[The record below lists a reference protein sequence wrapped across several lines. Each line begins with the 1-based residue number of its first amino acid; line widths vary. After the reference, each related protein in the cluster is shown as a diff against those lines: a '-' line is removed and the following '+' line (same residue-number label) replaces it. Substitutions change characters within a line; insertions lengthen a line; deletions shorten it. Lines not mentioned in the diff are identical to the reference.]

1 MRTTPRLLA
10 ATALAAATFVL
21 GSAGGAKAATVGE
34 RAGYRIIKVAQTPPT
49 LQNVEPAQGG
59 PGGASFYEADL
70 TRDGK
75 PFGRLLGTIVK
86 SDVTPDSSGVEV
98 RLRTLVF
105 DLPEGQVVAIGAS
118 EYQLPLVVGVPALRK
133 ASTIAIV
140 GGTGTYAAARGEV
153 ATIRNP
159 EGTYDHV
166 LTILK

>member
-1 MRTTPRLLA
+1 MRTTPRLLTA
-10 ATALAAATFVL
+10 SALAFSTLL
-21 GSAGGAKAATVGE
+21 GSAVGAPAATVGE
-34 RAGYRIIKVAQTPPT
+34 RARSVIVKVAQEPPVIE
-49 LQNVEPAQGG
+49 NVEPPQGG
-59 PGGASFYEADL
+59 PGGASYYEADL
-70 TRDGK
+70 SRDGK
-75 PFGRLLGTIVK
+75 PFGRLHGTILK

-118 EYQLPLVVGVPALRK
+118 EYQLPLVGGVPALRK

-140 GGTGTYAAARGEV
+140 GGTGAYGAARGQV
-153 ATIRNP
+153 TTVRNP